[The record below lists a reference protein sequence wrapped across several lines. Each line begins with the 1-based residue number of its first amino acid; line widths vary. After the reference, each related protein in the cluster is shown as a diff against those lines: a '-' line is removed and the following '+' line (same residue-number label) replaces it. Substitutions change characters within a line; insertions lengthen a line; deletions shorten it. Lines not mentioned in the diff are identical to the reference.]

1 MNRTA
6 AFVFAA
12 LAALATLTGCEPL
25 PKLERVEITSKTTAP
40 LKASVAPEKI
50 EITHGNG
57 LALSVRAF
65 TDKNNEAVDPTDL
78 ALSSSSPNIKVSAVD
93 NGVFLLFGVTPGDA
107 RLDVTSI
114 TGSVKGMVSIPLTVL
129 PQEP

>member
-1 MNRTA
+1 MNRSA
-6 AFVFAA
+6 VFTLAA

-25 PKLERVEITSKTTAP
+25 PEFERIEVTSKTTAP

-65 TDKNNEAVDPTDL
+65 TNKDNEAADPTDL
-78 ALSSSSPNIKVSAVD
+78 VLSSSSPNIKVNAIE

-107 RLDVTSI
+107 RLDLTSS
-114 TGSVKGMVSIPLTVL
+114 TGAVKGVVAIPVTVL